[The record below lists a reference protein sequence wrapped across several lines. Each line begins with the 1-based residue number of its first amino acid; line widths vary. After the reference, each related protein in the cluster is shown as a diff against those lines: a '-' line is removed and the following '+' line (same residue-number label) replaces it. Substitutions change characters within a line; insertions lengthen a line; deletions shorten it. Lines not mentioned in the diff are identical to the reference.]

1 MALASSSAA
10 FTPTFQAPGGAQI
23 DARLETARQVVET
36 RFLEAGDVLSR
47 AVDGVGSLIA
57 ALDAIRA
64 NLDAET
70 VTATTG
76 ELVQA
81 AETLKSLPD
90 SLDTRR
96 DRISELVKFSDGLGG
111 RIGEMRQHLAYLRVF
126 AINIKITSGGIAAAG
141 PEFAIFAQ
149 EIYDCIEMGGGQL
162 DALNTDLMG
171 LDHTLRGALAHE
183 LDLAKSCAS
192 LLPAVPDALTASAAA
207 IAEHHTRIASVAVTV
222 AALARDVQKKVGGG
236 LAALQVGDSTRQ
248 RIEHV
253 QAGLRFLDESSEIGC
268 MPSCI
273 ACSAPS

>member
-96 DRISELVKFSDGLGG
+96 DRISELVKFSDDLTGC
-111 RIGEMRQHLAYLRVF
+111 IEDMRQHLAYLRVF
-126 AINIKITSGGIAAAG
+126 GVNIKITSGGIAAAG

-149 EIYDCIEMGGGQL
+149 EICDCIEL
-162 DALNTDLMG
+162 
-171 LDHTLRGALAHE
+171 GA
-183 LDLAKSCAS
+183 
-192 LLPAVPDALTASAAA
+192 
-207 IAEHHTRIASVAVTV
+207 
-222 AALARDVQKKVGGG
+222 GN
-236 LAALQVGDSTRQ
+236 ST
-248 RIEHV
+248 
-253 QAGLRFLDESSEIGC
+253 
-268 MPSCI
+268 P
-273 ACSAPS
+273 SAPTSPGWTAPCAAPWAMS